1 MSTLLIMFI
10 MYVTFPNY
18 LTAGNVCLLT
28 PFIQFLLL
36 PPLAAGDLKS
46 DLSVSLLLN
55 LQPHYVSPWYTTE

>member
-1 MSTLLIMFI
+1 MSTLLVMFI

-46 DLSVSLLLN
+46 DLSFCEFAFE
-55 LQPHYVSPWYTTE
+55 PTTTLC